1 MMEYI
6 LMNRFTERYE
16 TGGGDEIEEGAN
28 FDGREL
34 CVEEER
40 MGERERGR
48 RSTHEGRA
56 PVRMT
61 PYYTCRAPASLSPYN
76 MS

>member
-1 MMEYI
+1 
-6 LMNRFTERYE
+6 MNRFTERYE
-16 TGGGDEIEEGAN
+16 TGGGGMRSRKVRILMAES
-28 FDGREL
+28 FVLKKREW
-34 CVEEER
+34 
-40 MGERERGR
+40 ERERGR